1 MAVKERKITETE
13 AENMGINANP
23 DIELPGHGPD
33 EAGNQTETSANQSP
47 EAAETPQSTEDIQFQ
62 ALPPEGMDPVLLLQ
76 EKLKS
81 AETELHEATDR
92 ALRISAEFD
101 NFKKRM
107 NREMDE
113 FRKFA
118 NESLIKQLL
127 NVVDNLER
135 AIASSKSGDKANG
148 SIVEGVEMIRKDIM
162 NILEKYNVCPVD
174 CMEKP
179 FDPLYH
185 QAVGQEETDQHPEN
199 TVTKELMRGY
209 TLHERLLRPAMVMVS
224 KSKANNKKT
233 TNNDKKINEKA

>member
-1 MAVKERKITETE
+1 MVVTERKKTETE
-13 AENMGINANP
+13 TETMGTHSNP
-23 DIELPGHGPD
+23 DIESPD
-33 EAGNQTETSANQSP
+33 DTPNESGNQSETSANQS
-47 EAAETPQSTEDIQFQ
+47 EAEATQAAEEIQFQ
-62 ALPPEGMDPVLLLQ
+62 ALPPEGMDPVLMLQ

-81 AETELHEATDR
+81 AETELKEATDR
-92 ALRISAEFD
+92 ALRITAEFD

-107 NREMDE
+107 TREMDE

-148 SIVEGVEMIRKDIM
+148 SIVEGVEMIHKDILS
-162 NILEKYNVCPVD
+162 ILGKYNVLPVD

-199 TVTKELMRGY
+199 TVIKELMRGY

-224 KSKANNKKT
+224 KGKPNDNKA